1 MYRSLRLFSTLC
13 VLLLISGC
21 TIQPATM
28 TTASPQDGA
37 MQKALD
43 KWLKEEWAPMT
54 KKEPVINTVKNADG
68 TVVSTKTEII
78 STAAAATPDGKSA
91 NVTSTQVVTTTVTA
105 PDGKVTTSTATTV
118 EADDEASF
126 TLQKYVDK
134 WKVYN
139 ENKEKMN
146 AGKPKTPSLLD
157 DLNRMP
163 AVGR

>member
-1 MYRSLRLFSTLC
+1 
-13 VLLLISGC
+13 
-21 TIQPATM
+21 M
-28 TTASPQDGA
+28 TTAKPEDGA

-54 KKEPVINTVKNADG
+54 KKEPVINTVTSADG
-68 TVVSTKTEII
+68 TVTSTKTEII
-78 STAAAATPDGKSA
+78 STTAAATPDGKTA
-91 NVTSTQVVTTTVTA
+91 NVTSTQVVTTTTTA

-118 EADDEASF
+118 EPNDEASF

-157 DLNRMP
+157 DLDRMP
-163 AVGR
+163 AIGR